1 MIYFSFITL
10 AAEAPVMSVLDAVE
24 PEAALKEARDR
35 LRGTPGASHA
45 HVFNGDLFVG
55 TVEPPA
61 HGFVGANTII
71 GLDGPAE
78 VSLGYVTPHPGEVR
92 L

>member
-1 MIYFSFITL
+1 MIYFSFTRQGS
-10 AAEAPVMSVLDAVE
+10 EAPVMSVLDAVD
-24 PEAALKEARDR
+24 PEAALVEARDR
-35 LRGTPGASHA
+35 LRSAPGVSHA

-61 HGFVGANTII
+61 FGFAGVNNTTGVDAPI
-71 GLDGPAE
+71 DA
-78 VSLGYVTPHPGEVR
+78 SLGGATPHPGDVR